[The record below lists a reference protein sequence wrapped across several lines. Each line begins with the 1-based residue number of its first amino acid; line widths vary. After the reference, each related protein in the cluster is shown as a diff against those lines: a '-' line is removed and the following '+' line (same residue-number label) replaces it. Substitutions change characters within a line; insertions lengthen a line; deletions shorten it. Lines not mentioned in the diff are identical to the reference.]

1 MTEDI
6 IYRANLLQ
14 NLIKQVNHAIEIVK
28 SSGIKISRYKPN
40 LGDDTVFL
48 HHDIQKEMDNA
59 VLAILKRHKEQ
70 LQNEFEEL

>member
-48 HHDIQKEMDNA
+48 HHNIQKEMDNA
-59 VLAILKRHKEQ
+59 VLAILKRHKEMFEK
-70 LQNEFEEL
+70 EFEEL

>member
-1 MTEDI
+1 MTKDI

-14 NLIKQVNHAIEIVK
+14 KLIEQVNHAIEIVK

-48 HHDIQKEMDNA
+48 HHEIQKEMDNA
-59 VLAILKRHKEQ
+59 VLAILKRHKEMFEK
-70 LQNEFEEL
+70 EFEEL

>member
-14 NLIKQVNHAIEIVK
+14 QLIKQVNHAIEIVK

-40 LGDDTVFL
+40 LGDETVFL

-59 VLAILKRHKEQ
+59 VLAILKRNKEMFEK
-70 LQNEFEEL
+70 EFEEL

>member
-14 NLIKQVNHAIEIVK
+14 QLIKQVNHAIEIVK

-40 LGDDTVFL
+40 LGDETVFL

-59 VLAILKRHKEQ
+59 VLAILKRNKEMFEK
-70 LQNEFEEL
+70 EFDEL

>member
-6 IYRANLLQ
+6 IYRANFLQ
-14 NLIKQVNHAIEIVK
+14 QQIKQVNHAIEIVK

-48 HHDIQKEMDNA
+48 HHNIQKEMDNA
-59 VLAILKRHKEQ
+59 VLAILKRHKEMFEK
-70 LQNEFEEL
+70 EFKEL

>member
-6 IYRANLLQ
+6 IYRANLLK
-14 NLIKQVNHAIEIVK
+14 NLIKQVDHAIEIVK

-48 HHDIQKEMDNA
+48 HHEIQKEMDNA
-59 VLAILKRHKEQ
+59 VLAILKHRKDQ
-70 LQNEFEEL
+70 LQKEFEEL

>member
-6 IYRANLLQ
+6 IYRANFLQ
-14 NLIKQVNHAIEIVK
+14 QQIKQVNHAIEIVK
-28 SSGIKISRYKPN
+28 SSGINISRYKPN

-48 HHDIQKEMDNA
+48 HHDIQKEIDNA

-70 LQNEFEEL
+70 LQKEFEEL